1 MRQPKHRRWMFHSD
15 DNEARIELQINF
27 NSMHLLL
34 FLYFKQDF
42 TTQDRCIS
50 P

>member
-15 DNEARIELQINF
+15 DSEARIELQINF
-27 NSMHLLL
+27 DSMYLLL
-34 FLYFKQDF
+34 FLYFKLDF
-42 TTQDRCIS
+42 TTPDRCIS